1 MHSSQSSPALRSGGS
16 SSGSIGGSDVG
27 VRSSSAPSAAA
38 AATGGLQGYA
48 SSGALSGMSSSS
60 SAGNLA
66 PAGSSSFSASGN
78 SASSSC
84 AVANAFADAFLAALA
99 TGNTKWGSD
108 AAVAQLLHEAA
119 KMLGIDEQLY
129 VGKTAIIRRL
139 NSGMDQLVKMVA
151 ANAVDSSDGGSNS
164 SNAAAELASSMPKPL
179 LSVTCPD
186 PKAKPSLV
194 VAQYTF
200 KWGLRKFT
208 LRDEFIV
215 KNGQI
220 MRLRRSRG

>member
-1 MHSSQSSPALRSGGS
+1 
-16 SSGSIGGSDVG
+16 
-27 VRSSSAPSAAA
+27 
-38 AATGGLQGYA
+38 
-48 SSGALSGMSSSS
+48 
-60 SAGNLA
+60 
-66 PAGSSSFSASGN
+66 
-78 SASSSC
+78 
-84 AVANAFADAFLAALA
+84 VANAFANAFLEALA
-99 TGNTKWGSD
+99 AGNTKWGSD
-108 AAVAQLLHEAA
+108 AAVAQLLHETA
-119 KMLGIDEQLY
+119 KMLGLDKQLY

-151 ANAVDSSDGGSNS
+151 ANAVDSSGSSSS

-179 LSVTCPD
+179 LTVTCPD

-200 KWGLRKFT
+200 KWGMRKFT

-220 MRLRRSRG
+220 MRLRRTRG

>member
-1 MHSSQSSPALRSGGS
+1 MS
-16 SSGSIGGSDVG
+16 
-27 VRSSSAPSAAA
+27 
-38 AATGGLQGYA
+38 
-48 SSGALSGMSSSS
+48 SSSS
-60 SAGNLA
+60 SAGNVLA
-66 PAGSSSFSASGN
+66 PAGSSGLVSNGSSSN
-78 SASSSC
+78 TASSSC
-84 AVANAFADAFLAALA
+84 TVANAFADAFLAALA
-99 TGNTKWGSD
+99 AGNTKWGSE
-108 AAVAQLLHEAA
+108 AAVAQLLHDTA
-119 KMLGIDEQLY
+119 KMLGLDKQLY

-151 ANAVDSSDGGSNS
+151 ANAVDSGSDGSS
-164 SNAAAELASSMPKPL
+164 SNAAAAAAELASNMPKPQ

-200 KWGLRKFT
+200 KWGMRKFT

-220 MRLRRSRG
+220 MRLSRSRG

>member
-1 MHSSQSSPALRSGGS
+1 
-16 SSGSIGGSDVG
+16 
-27 VRSSSAPSAAA
+27 
-38 AATGGLQGYA
+38 
-48 SSGALSGMSSSS
+48 MSSSS
-60 SAGNLA
+60 SAGYLLA
-66 PAGSSSFSASGN
+66 PAGSSGLVSIGSGN

-108 AAVAQLLHEAA
+108 AAVAQLLHDTA
-119 KMLGIDEQLY
+119 KMVGMDKQLY

-151 ANAVDSSDGGSNS
+151 ANAVDSGSS
-164 SNAAAELASSMPKPL
+164 SNAAAAAAELASSMPKPQ
-179 LSVTCPD
+179 LSVMCPD

-208 LRDEFIV
+208 LRDEFLV

>member
-1 MHSSQSSPALRSGGS
+1 
-16 SSGSIGGSDVG
+16 
-27 VRSSSAPSAAA
+27 
-38 AATGGLQGYA
+38 
-48 SSGALSGMSSSS
+48 MSSSS
-60 SAGNLA
+60 SDGNVLA
-66 PAGSSSFSASGN
+66 PAGSSGLISSGTGN
-78 SASSSC
+78 SAASSC

-99 TGNTKWGSD
+99 AGNTKWGSE
-108 AAVAQLLHEAA
+108 AAVAQLLHDTA
-119 KMLGIDEQLY
+119 KMLGLDKQLY

-151 ANAVDSSDGGSNS
+151 ANAVDSSGDGSS
-164 SNAAAELASSMPKPL
+164 SNAAAAAADLASNMPKPQ

-215 KNGQI
+215 RNGQI
-220 MRLRRSRG
+220 MRLCRSRG